1 MNNLRKARLRADK
14 SQLQLMKETGIYFS
28 TICRIERG
36 WLKPTEQQKQK
47 LAEAL
52 AVKVSWLFPREKE
65 LRSRYAND
73 IRSS

>member
-1 MNNLRKARLRADK
+1 
-14 SQLQLMKETGIYFS
+14 MKKTGINFATLS
-28 TICRIERG
+28 RIERE
-36 WLKPTEQQKQK
+36 WLQPTEQQKQK

-65 LRSRYAND
+65 LRCRHAND